1 MPAAA
6 MTPAARA
13 LPRGE
18 KGRVPLRIQPLI
30 PAISSALIVRQ
41 ENASTMM
48 ITNAPRDTLTFAAA
62 EPVTVLE
69 PPVRHLL
76 IDRRNKK
83 VKLCID
89 K

>member
-1 MPAAA
+1 MPVAA
-6 MTPAARA
+6 MTPAARV

-18 KGRVPLRIQPLI
+18 RGGIPLKIQPLI

-41 ENASTMM
+41 EIVSTTMTTSVLRGM
-48 ITNAPRDTLTFAAA
+48 SIYAAA